1 MLALYFVYFI
11 ITCFFLGISGNL
23 VVRSLSKI
31 AQHYQMREFVLGF
44 VLVAISTSIPEFFVG
59 IFSALNQIPALSL
72 GDVIG
77 ANIIDLT
84 VVIGTAALL
93 GKKVKVEK
101 ELNKKEIFYTALI
114 AFLPILL
121 FLDQELSRIDGII
134 LLVVFAWYIVRL
146 IIDRKHFKM
155 LKDGITRMQILEQVI
170 IFIISLAILLI
181 SAEFIVDIASQIAV
195 ELAFPQVLVGLII
208 VGIGTTLP
216 ELSFETNSVRKGFS
230 GMALGDLLGSVVMN
244 SSLILGLTA
253 LIYPIRADFLP
264 FLIGSIFLMLIL
276 GVFAIFAKTG
286 RMITRKEGIILLM
299 FYVLF
304 LIVSIFARVFS

>member
-11 ITCFFLGISGNL
+11 ITCVFLGISGNL

-44 VLVAISTSIPEFFVG
+44 VLVAISTSIPELFVG
-59 IFSALNQIPALSL
+59 IFSALNQIPAISL

-93 GKKVKVEK
+93 GKRVKVEK
-101 ELNKKEIFYTALI
+101 ELNKKDILYTAII

-121 FLDQELSRIDGII
+121 FLDQELSRIDGVI
-134 LLVVFAWYIVRL
+134 LIVVFCWFIINL
-146 IIDRKHFKM
+146 IRDRKHFKM
-155 LKDGITRMQILEQVI
+155 LKDGITRMQIIEQVI
-170 IFIISLAILLI
+170 IFIISLAILLV
-181 SAEFIVDIASQIAV
+181 SAEFIVDIASHIAT
-195 ELAFPQVLVGLII
+195 ELAFPEILIGLVI
-208 VGIGTTLP
+208 VGMGTTLP
-216 ELSFETNSVRKGFS
+216 ELSFESNSVRKGFS

-244 SSLILGLTA
+244 SSLVLGLAA
-253 LIYPIRADFLP
+253 LIYPIKAEFLP

-286 RMITRKEGIILLM
+286 AKITRREGIVLIL
-299 FYVLF
+299 FYIVF
-304 LIVSIFARVFS
+304 VIVSILAR